1 MAVFFSSSSPLIGWP
16 NFCSRLRFIAGMATT
31 SDSII
36 PPLAAVSGRLPPDR
50 ARSAEGGMGVLHI
63 VGGQTDVRQ
72 PSARVVVAGL
82 NRGFFQGD
90 QILHKREGR
99 G

>member
-36 PPLAAVSGRLPPDR
+36 PQLAAVSEGCRQIGREALK
-50 ARSAEGGMGVLHI
+50 AGMGVLHI

-82 NRGFFQGD
+82 NQ
-90 QILHKREGR
+90 
-99 G
+99 

>member
-1 MAVFFSSSSPLIGWP
+1 
-16 NFCSRLRFIAGMATT
+16 
-31 SDSII
+31 
-36 PPLAAVSGRLPPDR
+36 
-50 ARSAEGGMGVLHI
+50 MGVLHI

-72 PSARVVVAGL
+72 PLRQGGGCRVKPG
-82 NRGFFQGD
+82 GFFQGD